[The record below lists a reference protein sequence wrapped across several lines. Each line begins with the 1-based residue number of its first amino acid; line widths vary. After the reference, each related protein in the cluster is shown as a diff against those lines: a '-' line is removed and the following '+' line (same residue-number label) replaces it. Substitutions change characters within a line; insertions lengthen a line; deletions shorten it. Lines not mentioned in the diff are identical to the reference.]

1 VATKTIA
8 DGYIELRIDD
18 SKLDPEVKAKVS
30 KVTNTFGSRLNKE
43 LQALS
48 IEPIDLQADP
58 RSALR
63 AIDQTEEKLRELSRN
78 APTVELKI
86 RAEAALRQLNTF
98 SKKFGEVAPEAA
110 VGFAANL
117 SKKLDPLIA
126 SMPLGGPMGVAIA
139 GAGVAVAPLL
149 ASILSGA
156 IIGGAGIGGVVGGF
170 MVAKRDARV
179 KAAITGLG
187 EEFQGRLEDA
197 GGAFVEPAL
206 AGVARIDRAL
216 DTIDLEGIFRNSA
229 EFVDPLAEGIGSTIE
244 DIGDALETLISKAGP
259 VIRQIGSGL
268 AQFGESLADGL
279 TLLADNA
286 PEAAAGMELLFDAL
300 SSVTSTTLTTVNA
313 LTELYAISSKFGADF
328 GLRVAL
334 KATSGALD
342 ELDGSARRGGGGTFV
357 LNDSMAIAKDRAD
370 ELKEATEKLKPV
382 QDAVAAAQKA
392 LASTLDQV
400 SFKNQTATLT
410 SDSLRTA
417 MDKLYGA
424 AIRQT
429 DANEAYETSWDA
441 LTGSVKA
448 NKASLDIH
456 TEAGRANRDTL
467 QALLGSNNDLYIA
480 NIAAGMSIDS
490 ARTKHENRT
499 KAIIK
504 EADKLGFN
512 EKRTRELIKTYG
524 QIPPEKATDLV
535 VEGVNQIVIELK
547 RLYIAQRALA
557 EGKTVNEVRY
567 EGSAAMRSLLAAGGP
582 VYGPGG
588 PTDDKVPAMLSAGE
602 FVVRAA
608 SSAKIGLQNLNYL
621 NKYGELPAFAAGG
634 TVAPVEMRRLMRFP
648 VDVSN
653 TYVMSLAEAK
663 RRVVPVFGNWPSSPA
678 AQRGDSGVWKRVV
691 QLINTG
697 PDQGSFGNAYRPGDP
712 KWHGS
717 GRAVDWMGFNM
728 DALASYL
735 ASKNPLELI
744 HRTNKRDYAYTR
756 GRNMGSFNASLMEAH
771 RNHIHIA
778 MREGGQV
785 PRLLPF
791 GSYDSGGRLPTGLSL
806 AYNGTGRPEPVG
818 HHLAGEVHMHFHG
831 PVTSRQAAEDL
842 VVEAYRSAKQRRR
855 L

>member
-1 VATKTIA
+1 MVTKTIA
-8 DGYIELRIDD
+8 DGYIELRLDD
-18 SKLDPEVKAKVS
+18 SKLDADTRTKVS
-30 KVTNTFGSRLNKE
+30 KVTNSFGTRLNKE

-48 IEPIDLQADP
+48 LDPIDLQADP

-63 AIDQTEEKLRELSRN
+63 TIEETEEQLRKLSRD
-78 APTVELKI
+78 APTVEIKM
-86 RAEAALRQLNTF
+86 RAETALRQLGTF

-126 SMPLGGPMGVAIA
+126 SMPLGGPMGVAVA
-139 GAGVAVAPLL
+139 GAAVAVAPLL

-170 MVAKRDARV
+170 MIAKRDARV

-187 EEFQGRLEDA
+187 DEFQGRLEDA
-197 GGAFVEPAL
+197 GGAFVQPAL
-206 AGVARIDRAL
+206 DGVARIDRAL
-216 DTIDLEGIFRNSA
+216 DTIDLEQIFSDSA
-229 EFVDPLAEGIGSTIE
+229 QYVQPLTEGLGSAIE
-244 DIGDALETLISKAGP
+244 DIGDALESLIAKAGP
-259 VIRQIGSGL
+259 VIRAISGGI
-268 AQFGESLADGL
+268 AQFGETLGRGL
-279 TLLADNA
+279 KQLSDNG

-300 SSVTSTTLTTVNA
+300 SSVTSTALSTVNA
-313 LTELYAISSKFGADF
+313 LTELYGITTRLGFDF
-328 GLRVAL
+328 GLRLTL

-342 ELDGSARRGGGGTFV
+342 EMDGAARRGGGGTFV
-357 LNDSMAIAKDRAD
+357 LKDAMALAKDKAD
-370 ELKEATEKLKPV
+370 ELAEAAAKLKPA

-392 LASTLDQV
+392 LAGSLDQI

-424 AIRQT
+424 AIKQT
-429 DANEAYETSWDA
+429 DANEAYEASWDT
-441 LTGSVKA
+441 LTASVKG
-448 NKASLDIH
+448 NKATLDIH
-456 TEAGRANRDTL
+456 STAGRANRDVL

-480 NIAAGMSIDS
+480 NVAAGMSIDS
-490 ARTKHENRT
+490 ARKKHETRT
-499 KAIIK
+499 AAIVK

-512 EKRTRELIKTYG
+512 EKKTRELIKTYG

-535 VEGVNQIVIELK
+535 VEGVNQIVVELK

-567 EGSAAMRSLLAAGGP
+567 EGSAAMRSLLAQGGP
-582 VYGPGG
+582 VHGPGG

-602 FVVRAA
+602 FVVKAA

-621 NKYGELPAFAAGG
+621 NKYGELPAFAVGG
-634 TVAPVEMRRLMRFP
+634 TVAPVETRRLMRFP

-653 TYVMSLAEAK
+653 TYVMSMAEAK
-663 RRVVPVFGNWPSSPA
+663 RRVIPVFGNWPSSPS

-691 QLINTG
+691 QLIKSG

-728 DALASYL
+728 DALAQYL
-735 ASKNPLELI
+735 ISKNPLEFI

-756 GRNMGSFNASLMEAH
+756 GRNMGSFSNSLMEAH

-791 GSYDSGGRLPTGLSL
+791 GKYDSGGYLPTGLSL
-806 AYNGTGRPEPVG
+806 AYNGTGRPEPTG
-818 HHLAGEVHMHFHG
+818 HHLGGEVHMHFHG
-831 PVTSRQAAEDL
+831 PVASRQAAEDL

-855 L
+855 I